1 MSLFPKTIMIIEDD
15 QNIVELL
22 RLYLVNQGY
31 RVLIS
36 PTGENAVD
44 RVKHEGVDLVL
55 LDLRLPSLDGWEI
68 ARELRQGT
76 DVSIIIET
84 ARGQIADKIRGF
96 DLGADDYVVKPYD
109 PLEVVARVRAVLKR
123 KSAQPGAGTQLSVPG
138 LDVNLARYEVRVN
151 GQQVDLT
158 PKEIELICVLGS
170 QPNYVFTREYLLQK
184 VWGYQLNV
192 GTSRTVDVHI
202 NRLRDKLDRPGL
214 KWRIKTVWGV
224 GYKLEIDGL
233 PEDNVGA

>member
-1 MSLFPKTIMIIEDD
+1 MSFVPRTIMIIEDD

-31 RVLIS
+31 RVIIS

-44 RVKHEGVDLVL
+44 RVKRDGVDLVL
-55 LDLRLPSLDGWEI
+55 LDLGLPFLDGWEI
-68 ARELRQGT
+68 ARALRQET
-76 DVSIIIET
+76 DVSLIIET

-96 DLGADDYVVKPYD
+96 DMGADDYLVKPYD
-109 PLEVVARVRAVLKR
+109 PLEVVARVKAVLKR
-123 KSAQPGAGTQLSVPG
+123 KGVQPGAGVQLSVPG
-138 LDVNLARYEVRVN
+138 LDVNMARYEVRVN
-151 GQQVDLT
+151 GHQVELT
-158 PKEIELICVLGS
+158 PKEIELLYVLAS

-202 NRLRDKLDRPGL
+202 NRLRDKLERPEF

-224 GYKLEIDGL
+224 GYKLGIEEL
-233 PEDNVGA
+233 PEDNVGG

>member
-1 MSLFPKTIMIIEDD
+1 MSFVPRTIMIIEDD

-31 RVLIS
+31 RVIIS

-44 RVKHEGVDLVL
+44 RVKRDGVDLVL

-68 ARELRQGT
+68 ARALRQET

-96 DLGADDYVVKPYD
+96 DMGADDYVVKPYD
-109 PLEVVARVRAVLKR
+109 PLEVVARVKAVLKR
-123 KSAQPGAGTQLSVPG
+123 KGMQPGAGVQLSVPG
-138 LDVNLARYEVRVN
+138 LNVNLARYEVRVN
-151 GQQVDLT
+151 GQQVELT
-158 PKEIELICVLGS
+158 PKEIELLCVLVS
-170 QPNYVFTREYLLQK
+170 QPNYVFTREYLLQN
-184 VWGYQLNV
+184 VWGYQINV

-202 NRLRDKLDRPGL
+202 NRLRDKLERPEL

-224 GYKLEIDGL
+224 GYKLEIEEL
-233 PEDNVGA
+233 PEDNVGV